1 MLEQHNPDAIQKY
14 GWSQIQPIQLQIVTD
29 VLSKSTDVAKAILKV
44 IDRYDS
50 FALLIVKNMSANI
63 ANNLANINGIEYLT

>member
-1 MLEQHNPDAIQKY
+1 M
-14 GWSQIQPIQLQIVTD
+14 
-29 VLSKSTDVAKAILKV
+29 

-63 ANNLANINGIEYLT
+63 ANNLANINGIEYLTQLYLKTKTAVYIAMIRAILLQ

>member
-1 MLEQHNPDAIQKY
+1 M
-14 GWSQIQPIQLQIVTD
+14 TD
-29 VLSKSTDVAKAILKV
+29 VLSKNTDVAKAILKV

-50 FALLIVKNMSANI
+50 FALLIVKNMNSNI